1 MVYFR
6 DITLVLAGLLGISQ
20 PISAANG
27 RFVNLSTRALV
38 ETGEEVMIGGFI
50 IEDGARQVLIQ
61 ALGPELANR
70 GISNFL
76 ADPVLT
82 LIKTSEGEPPR
93 TELDPPIEIMAN
105 DDWEDSQGQL
115 VRRIWGDFL
124 NLTDDSASSALVR
137 TLEPGGYT
145 VKIEGKDG
153 TAGIA
158 IVEVYEINAPG
169 ADGRFVNLSTRA
181 LVQTE
186 EEVMIGGFIIEDGA
200 RQVLIQA
207 LGPELANPPSSL
219 SNALADP
226 VLTVTNTTD
235 PANPV
240 ELMVN
245 DDWEDSQ
252 GQLVSDLWGGSPNL
266 TAGSLSSAAVLT
278 FEPGN
283 YTAKVEGKDGTAG
296 IAIVEMYGIDA
307 PEMENPDREALT
319 ALYNA
324 MDGANWTNNMNWLSD
339 APLDEWRGVR
349 VDGEGRVIGLSLSD
363 NRLSGSIPAELG
375 NLASLQ
381 ELDLSDNRLSGSIPA
396 ELRLLISLTELS
408 LENNQL
414 GGSIPAELA
423 SLNKLRTLALAGNN
437 LKDPIPPE
445 LGNLANLEALRL
457 GSNGLNGSI
466 PAELGLLS
474 NLVFLS
480 IQDNQLN
487 GEIPVELGLLTNLRE
502 LHLGQNQLSGAIPPE
517 LGNLANLEM
526 LRLGSNELS
535 GPIPPELA
543 SLTKLRTL
551 ALAGNNLEGEI
562 PPELG
567 NLPNLEAIYL
577 GGNQFSGCFP
587 IGLRIVLEGDLS
599 MLGLQYCATISSD
612 RAALI
617 AFYNATEGANWT
629 DSANWLTESPI
640 GNWHGVTTDDAGR
653 VSGLELPQ
661 NNLSGEIPP
670 QLGNLT
676 ELRILNLEI
685 NNFQYGTKIPSQVW
699 ALSNLEHLQ
708 LQDTG
713 IWGRIPPELGSLT
726 KLRQLDLAGN
736 NLQGEV
742 PPQIEKLTELESLA
756 LNGNRMQGE
765 IPPELASLPKLRVL
779 SLAWNKLEG
788 EIPAELGNLANLD
801 FLDLN
806 VNQLRGS
813 IPPELGNLA
822 KLRTLALA
830 NNNLKGVIPPE
841 LGNLANLEI
850 LSLNLNNLSGSIPP
864 ELGNL
869 ANLLTLILNDNLL
882 NGPIPAELGNLAN
895 LQHLDLNFNQ
905 LSGTVPAS
913 LLALQE
919 LDAFDFWPNNGLC
932 APGTGPF
939 VEWLGQ
945 IAQVDGLSCNETD
958 IAALKSLFAVS
969 GGADWTNADGWLD
982 GAALGSWHGVVADSL
997 GRVVELDLSRNGLS
1011 GRIPATLGHLDR
1023 LTSLRIGGN
1032 QLSGTIPWSLSRL
1045 SLGVLHYADTELCAL
1060 DIPEVRTWLSAI
1072 PSHEGTDKECVLSER
1087 EILTVLYDATDGPNW
1102 FDNENWLTDAPLG
1115 EWEGIETE
1123 AGNIAKINLLG
1134 NNLKGQIPPELG
1146 LLDGL
1151 AILNLSGNYL
1161 PGEIPSQLS
1170 RLTELRQ
1177 LDLLGIGLR
1186 GEIPPE
1192 LGLLGKLDHLDLSH
1206 NVLTGSIPP
1215 ELGSLGSLEFL
1226 RLSNN
1231 KLEGVL
1237 PGTLSSLVS
1246 LRHLNLSANMLS
1258 GEIPAS
1264 LGQLRSLY
1272 ELHLEN
1278 NMFSGGVPAE
1288 LGDLPE
1294 MYRFYLS
1301 GNSELSGP
1309 LPQNLTNDRL
1319 QQFLAHGT
1327 GLCAPD
1333 TPVFQEWLAS
1343 RQFQRVRL
1351 CNWAEPTA
1359 YLTQATQSRGFP
1371 VPLVAGES
1379 ALLRVF
1385 LTSRQETSETL
1396 PPVRATFFVNGSQT
1410 YVAEIPASS
1419 AVIPTEVQEGKLG
1432 LSANAEIPGSVIRPG
1447 LEMVVEIDPDGTV
1460 DPALGLQKRFP
1471 AEGRKAVDVRI
1482 MPTLKLTL
1490 VPFIWK
1496 GSNNRD
1502 TVDLVRELHP
1512 GHELFW
1518 QTNHLLPVETLEIT
1532 KHEPV
1537 LVDSNDPFDLL
1548 SMTDQIR
1555 TAEGG
1560 DGHWMGLLLNDASS
1574 GISVALRP
1582 GKVSFVQPD
1591 DGSVIAHELGHNF
1604 SLGHAPCGVF
1614 EGLDPLFPDPRGRIG
1629 SWGYDPRGGGSLAQ
1643 PGLPDV
1649 MSYCG
1654 PEWIGEYNFTKAAEF
1669 RISDEGKPSAT
1680 LTASKSLLVSGR
1692 VDADSTLHIDPAF
1705 VIDAPPVLP
1714 NSSGPYSLT
1723 GRSDDGSQL
1732 FSLSFDMTQ
1741 IADGDGRASFMFALP
1756 MRAEALASI
1765 TLKGPGGSAT
1775 LDQNTNRPMKILR
1788 NPRTGQVRGILR
1800 DSPLEAA
1807 GGCGRH
1813 SEGACGRRDSGF
1825 RGAVQ
1830 PRYSGC
1836 RSLARPLQVN
1846 CEDQR
1851 GQALNRLTPQAS
1863 SRLQGMTPTTDPVR
1877 HNFLRL
1883 GPFLLRDDRIFQTP
1897 LNLAVPFGSGLCGPA
1912 EYPTHLIVGFDTVLG
1927 FPEQYLVQ

>member
-1 MVYFR
+1 MR
-6 DITLVLAGLLGISQ
+6 DITLVLAGLLGVSQ
-20 PISAANG
+20 PISAADG

-38 ETGEEVMIGGFI
+38 QTGEEVMIGGFI
-50 IEDGARQVLIQ
+50 IEDGAQQVLIQ

-70 GISNFL
+70 SISNFL

-82 LIKTSEGEPPR
+82 VIKTSEGEPPR
-93 TELDPPIEIMAN
+93 TELDPPIEIMVN

-158 IVEVYEINAPG
+158 IVEVYEIDAPG

-324 MDGANWTNNMNWLSD
+324 MDGANWTNNTNWLTD
-339 APLDEWRGVR
+339 APLDEWHGVR

-363 NRLSGSIPAELG
+363 NRLSGPIPTELS

-381 ELDLSDNRLSGSIPA
+381 ELDLARNQLSGLIPA
-396 ELRLLISLTELS
+396 
-408 LENNQL
+408 
-414 GGSIPAELA
+414 
-423 SLNKLRTLALAGNN
+423 
-437 LKDPIPPE
+437 E

-457 GSNGLNGSI
+457 GSNELSGPI
-466 PAELGLLS
+466 PVELGQLS

-517 LGNLANLEM
+517 LGTLANLEM

-577 GGNQFSGCFP
+577 GGNQFSGCIP
-587 IGLRIVLEGDLS
+587 IGLRGVVEGDLS
-599 MLGLQYCATISSD
+599 MLGLQICATISSD
-612 RAALI
+612 RAALV

-629 DSANWLTESPI
+629 DNANWLTDAPM
-640 GNWHGVTTDDAGR
+640 GDWHGVTTDDAGR

-661 NNLSGEIPP
+661 NNLSGTIPP
-670 QLGNLT
+670 ELGNLT

-685 NNFQYGTKIPSQVW
+685 NNFQYGTEIPSQVW
-699 ALSNLEHLQ
+699 ALSNLERIQ
-708 LQDTG
+708 LQATG

-726 KLRQLDLAGN
+726 KLRRLDLANN
-736 NLQGEV
+736 NLEGEI
-742 PPQIEKLTELESLA
+742 PPQIENLTELEVLILSENQL
-756 LNGNRMQGE
+756 QGE
-765 IPPELASLPKLRVL
+765 IPPELGSLANLRTL
-779 SLAWNKLEG
+779 FLAWNKLEG
-788 EIPAELGNLANLD
+788 AIPAELGQLANLQQLDLNVNLLSGSIPPQLGNLANLRLLTMATND
-801 FLDLN
+801 FE
-806 VNQLRGS
+806 GE
-813 IPPELGNLA
+813 IPPELGQ
-822 KLRTLALA
+822 LA
-830 NNNLKGVIPPE
+830 NLQYLVLNSNPLSGFIPPE
-841 LGNLANLEI
+841 LGNLANLQTMD
-850 LSLNLNNLSGSIPP
+850 LFGMQLKGSIPP

-869 ANLLTLILNDNLL
+869 ANLQYL
-882 NGPIPAELGNLAN
+882 
-895 LQHLDLNFNQ
+895 HLKDNQ
-905 LSGTVPAS
+905 LSGPIPAS
-913 LLALQE
+913 LLALEE
-919 LDAFDFWPNNGLC
+919 LDHFEFWPNDGLC
-932 APGTGPF
+932 APGTGAF

-945 IAQVDGLSCNETD
+945 IGHVDGLSCNETD
-958 IAALKSLFAVS
+958 IVALKSLFAVS
-969 GGADWTNADGWLD
+969 GGADWTNADNWLD
-982 GAALGSWHGVVADSL
+982 DAALGLWHGVVADSL
-997 GRVVELDLSRNGLS
+997 GRVVELDLSRNGLA
-1011 GRIPATLGHLDR
+1011 GRLPATLGHLDR
-1023 LTSLRIGGN
+1023 MTSLRIGGN
-1032 QLSGTIPWSLSRL
+1032 ALVGTIPWSLSRL
-1045 SLGVLHYADTELCAL
+1045 PLRELHYADTELCAL
-1060 DIPEVRTWLSAI
+1060 AIPEFRTWLSAI
-1072 PSHEGTDKECVLSER
+1072 PSHEGTDTECVLSER
-1087 EILTVLYDATDGPNW
+1087 EVLTILYEATDGPNW
-1102 FDNENWLTDAPLG
+1102 FNSENWLTDAPLD
-1115 EWEGIETE
+1115 EWHGIETDE
-1123 AGNIAKINLLG
+1123 AGNIAKINLWG

-1146 LLDGL
+1146 LLGELDN
-1151 AILNLSGNYL
+1151 LNLTANYL
-1161 PGEIPSQLS
+1161 PGEIPPQLS

-1177 LDLLGIGLR
+1177 LQLNSIGLR

-1192 LGLLGKLDHLDLSH
+1192 LGLLGELENLDLGW
-1206 NVLTGSIPP
+1206 NALTGSIPP
-1215 ELGSLGSLEFL
+1215 ELGSLGSLVTL
-1226 RLSNN
+1226 WLNGNR
-1231 KLEGVL
+1231 LEGVL

-1246 LRHLNLSANMLS
+1246 VQHLNLSGNMLS
-1258 GEIPAS
+1258 GELPAS
-1264 LGQLRSLY
+1264 LGQLRNLY

-1288 LGDLPE
+1288 LGNPPW
-1294 MYRFYLS
+1294 MYRFYLY
-1301 GNSELSGP
+1301 GNPELSGP
-1309 LPQNLTNDRL
+1309 LPPTLTNGSIIH
-1319 QQFLAHGT
+1319 FLTHGT

-1333 TPVFQEWLAS
+1333 TPVFREWLAS
-1343 RQFQRVRL
+1343 RQLQRVRL
-1351 CNWAEPTA
+1351 CNWAESSV
-1359 YLTQATQSRGFP
+1359 YLTQAAQSREYP

-1385 LTSRQETSETL
+1385 VTSRRETSVTL

-1410 YVAEIPASS
+1410 HVAEILTNS
-1419 AVIPTEVQEGKLG
+1419 AVIPTEVQEGNLG

-1447 LEMVVEIDPDGTV
+1447 LEMVVEIDPGGTV

-1471 AEGRKAVDVRI
+1471 AEGRIAVDVRI

-1490 VPFIWK
+1490 VPFIWNDT
-1496 GSNNRD
+1496 NNRD
-1502 TVDLVRELHP
+1502 TAKLVRELHP
-1512 GHELFW
+1512 GHEMFW
-1518 QTNHLLPVETLEIT
+1518 HTNHLLPVETLEIT

-1560 DGHWMGLLLNDASS
+1560 DGNWMGLLLNDASS
-1574 GISVALRP
+1574 PISVALQP
-1582 GKVSFVQPD
+1582 GKVSFVQPH
-1591 DGSVIAHELGHNF
+1591 DGAVIAHELGHNF
-1604 SLGHAPCGVF
+1604 DLGHAPCGVS
-1614 EGLDPLFPDPRGRIG
+1614 EGLDPFFPDPRGRIE
-1629 SWGYDPRGGGSLAQ
+1629 SWGYDPRGSGSLA
-1643 PGLPDV
+1643 PPSLPDL

-1654 PEWIGEYNFTKAAEF
+1654 PKWIGEYNFSKAAEF
-1669 RISDEGKPSAT
+1669 RISDEGGPSAS
-1680 LTASKSLLVSGR
+1680 LAASKSLLVSGR

-1714 NSSGPYSLT
+1714 NGSGPYALT
-1723 GRSDDGSQL
+1723 GRSEDGSQL
-1732 FSLSFDMTQ
+1732 FSLSFDMTK

-1756 MRAEALASI
+1756 MRAAALASI
-1765 TLKGPGGSAT
+1765 TLEGPGGSAT
-1775 LDQNTNRPMKILR
+1775 LDRNSNRPMKILR

-1807 GGCGRH
+1807 VPVD
-1813 SEGACGRRDSGF
+1813 GAEQQTRGF
-1825 RGAVQ
+1825 EALFSRGIPDAEDWLD
-1830 PRYSGC
+1830 
-1836 RSLARPLQVN
+1836 RSR
-1846 CEDQR
+1846 
-1851 GQALNRLTPQAS
+1851 
-1863 SRLQGMTPTTDPVR
+1863 
-1877 HNFLRL
+1877 
-1883 GPFLLRDDRIFQTP
+1883 
-1897 LNLAVPFGSGLCGPA
+1897 
-1912 EYPTHLIVGFDTVLG
+1912 
-1927 FPEQYLVQ
+1927 

>member
-1 MVYFR
+1 MMTTIDALVKDLILRRMFILALKCMVA
-6 DITLVLAGLLGISQ
+6 LVLAGLLGVSQ
-20 PISAANG
+20 PTSAAEG

-38 ETGEEVMIGGFI
+38 EAGEEVMIGGFI

-61 ALGPELANR
+61 AVGPELVND
-70 GISNFL
+70 GI
-76 ADPVLT
+76 
-82 LIKTSEGEPPR
+82 
-93 TELDPPIEIMAN
+93 
-105 DDWEDSQGQL
+105 
-115 VRRIWGDFL
+115 
-124 NLTDDSASSALVR
+124 
-137 TLEPGGYT
+137 
-145 VKIEGKDG
+145 
-153 TAGIA
+153 
-158 IVEVYEINAPG
+158 
-169 ADGRFVNLSTRA
+169 
-181 LVQTE
+181 
-186 EEVMIGGFIIEDGA
+186 
-200 RQVLIQA
+200 
-207 LGPELANPPSSL
+207 

-235 PANPV
+235 PGNPM

-245 DDWEDSQ
+245 DNWEDSQ

-266 TAGSLSSAAVLT
+266 TAGSLSAAAVLT
-278 FEPGN
+278 LEPGNYTAMVEGKDGTAGVAIVEVYRIDAPDADGEFVNLSTRALVETGEEVMIGGFIIEEGPRQVLIQAIGPELADRGISNLLADPVLTVTNTTDPGNPIEIMINDNWEDTQGQLVTDLWGGSPNLTVGSLSAAAVLTLEPGN
-283 YTAKVEGKDGTAG
+283 YTAKVEGKNGTAG
-296 IAIVEMYGIDA
+296 VALIEVYEIDSPSA
-307 PEMENPDREALT
+307 ENPDRTALIM
-319 ALYNA
+319 LYNA
-324 MDGANWTNNMNWLSD
+324 LNGANWTKNDNWLTD
-339 APLDEWRGVR
+339 APLDQWHGIV
-349 VDGEGRVIGLSLSD
+349 VDEKARVI
-363 NRLSGSIPAELG
+363 
-375 NLASLQ
+375 
-381 ELDLSDNRLSGSIPA
+381 ELDLSDNQLSGSIPP
-396 ELRLLISLTELS
+396 ELGNLVNLLTLDLKD
-408 LENNQL
+408 NQL
-414 GGSIPAELA
+414 NG
-423 SLNKLRTLALAGNN
+423 
-437 LKDPIPPE
+437 PIPPE
-445 LGNLANLEALRL
+445 LGNLA
-457 GSNGLNGSI
+457 
-466 PAELGLLS
+466 
-474 NLVFLS
+474 
-480 IQDNQLN
+480 
-487 GEIPVELGLLTNLRE
+487 
-502 LHLGQNQLSGAIPPE
+502 H
-517 LGNLANLEM
+517 
-526 LRLGSNELS
+526 
-535 GPIPPELA
+535 
-543 SLTKLRTL
+543 LRTL
-551 ALAGNNLEGEI
+551 DLANNHLEGEI

-567 NLPNLEAIYL
+567 NLAKLEAIYL
-577 GGNQFSGCFP
+577 GSNQFLGCVP

-612 RAALI
+612 RAALV

-629 DSANWLTESPI
+629 DSANWLTDAPI

-653 VSGLELPQ
+653 VSGLELPE
-661 NNLSGEIPP
+661 NNLSGTIPP

-676 ELRILNLEI
+676 ELRFLNLEI
-685 NNFQYGTKIPSQVW
+685 NNFQYGTEIPSQVW

-708 LQDTG
+708 LQATR

-726 KLRQLDLAGN
+726 KLRQLDLAVN
-736 NLQGEV
+736 NLQGEI
-742 PPQIEKLTELESLA
+742 PPQIENLTELEALA
-756 LNGNRMQGE
+756 LNENRLQDE
-765 IPPELASLPKLRVL
+765 IPTELGNLAKLRAL

-788 EIPAELGNLANLD
+788 PIPAELGNLANLQH
-801 FLDLN
+801 LDLN

-822 KLRTLALA
+822 KLRTLSLA
-830 NNNLKGVIPPE
+830 TNNLEGGIPPE
-841 LGNLANLEI
+841 LGNLANLEV
-850 LSLNLNNLSGSIPP
+850 LGLNLNNLSGSIPP

-869 ANLLTLILNDNLL
+869 ANLQTLILKDNNL

-895 LQHLDLNFNQ
+895 LQYLDLNFNQ
-905 LSGTVPAS
+905 LSGAIPAS

-919 LDAFDFWPNNGLC
+919 LDAFVFWPNDGLC
-932 APGTGPF
+932 APGTGAF
-939 VEWLGQ
+939 VEWIEQ

-997 GRVVELDLSRNGLS
+997 GRVVELDLSRNGLA
-1011 GRIPATLGHLDR
+1011 GRLPATLGHLDR
-1023 LTSLRIGGN
+1023 LTSLRIEGN
-1032 QLSGTIPWSLSRL
+1032 SLAGPIPWSLSRL
-1045 SLGVLHYADTELCAL
+1045 PLRELHYADTELCAL

-1087 EILTVLYDATDGPNW
+1087 EILTVFYEATDGPNW
-1102 FDNENWLTDAPLG
+1102 FNSENWLTDAPLG
-1115 EWEGIETE
+1115 EWDGIETE

-1161 PGEIPSQLS
+1161 PGEIPPQLS

-1226 RLSNN
+1226 RLNNN

-1258 GEIPAS
+1258 GALPAS
-1264 LGQLRSLY
+1264 LGQLRSLN

-1278 NMFSGGVPAE
+1278 NMFSGGVPPE
-1288 LGDLPE
+1288 LGDLS
-1294 MYRFYLS
+1294 MYRLYLS
-1301 GNSELSGP
+1301 GNPELSGP

-1333 TPVFQEWLAS
+1333 SPVFREWLAS

-1385 LTSRQETSETL
+1385 LTSRQQTSETL
-1396 PPVRATFFVNGSQT
+1396 PPVRATFFVDGSQT
-1410 YVAEIPASS
+1410 HVAGIPASS

-1432 LSANAEIPGSVIRPG
+1432 LSANAEIPGSLIRPG

-1460 DPALGLQKRFP
+1460 DPVLGLQKRFP

-1518 QTNHLLPVETLEIT
+1518 HTNHLLPVEALEIT

-1548 SMTDQIR
+1548 SMTAQIR
-1555 TAEGG
+1555 TAEGR

-1614 EGLDPLFPDPRGRIG
+1614 EDLDPIFPDSRGRIG
-1629 SWGYDPRGGGSLAQ
+1629 SWGYDPREGGSLAP
-1643 PGLPDV
+1643 PGLPDL

-1654 PEWIGEYNFTKAAEF
+1654 PEWISEYNFSKAAEF
-1669 RISDEGKPSAT
+1669 RISDEGTPSAT
-1680 LTASKSLLVSGR
+1680 LTASKSLLVSGS

-1714 NSSGPYSLT
+1714 NGSGPYALT
-1723 GRSDDGSQL
+1723 GRSEDGSQL

-1756 MRAEALASI
+1756 MRAAALASI
-1765 TLKGPGGSAT
+1765 TLEGPGGSAT
-1775 LDQNTNRPMKILR
+1775 LDRNSNHPMKILR
-1788 NPRTGQVRGILR
+1788 NSQTGQVRGILR
-1800 DSPLEAA
+1800 DSSLEAA
-1807 GGCGRH
+1807 VPVDGIARVPADDETPDFEVLF
-1813 SEGACGRRDSGF
+1813 S
-1825 RGAVQ
+1825 RGIPDAAAWLD
-1830 PRYSGC
+1830 
-1836 RSLARPLQVN
+1836 RSR
-1846 CEDQR
+1846 
-1851 GQALNRLTPQAS
+1851 
-1863 SRLQGMTPTTDPVR
+1863 
-1877 HNFLRL
+1877 
-1883 GPFLLRDDRIFQTP
+1883 
-1897 LNLAVPFGSGLCGPA
+1897 
-1912 EYPTHLIVGFDTVLG
+1912 
-1927 FPEQYLVQ
+1927 